1 MVAVAARICRSLSS
15 TAKPATVADGHA
27 SGITLIARCGYR
39 YDAIV
44 DDGGHT
50 VEQQQTSLAHLF
62 KLVVPGGWYA
72 IEDLQTSF
80 DARLGGRASS
90 GSRSKQQHGDR
101 SNYTTTTIELLGQMI
116 GWMSGDPRPV
126 VGHGVGGVALPM
138 DHVMPSIEHVDCFL
152 EVCILQHYL

>member
-1 MVAVAARICRSLSS
+1 
-15 TAKPATVADGHA
+15 
-27 SGITLIARCGYR
+27 LIARCGYR